1 VNADNKLSATAQ
13 EIRFP
18 RFEFLVLFLP
28 VAVLVIVAGLSFAW
42 MQTQNRF
49 EDLIQQDSTRL
60 HMISGFI
67 GAEVTNS
74 LHHLRALAGEDE
86 VARAVEGDDSDRADL
101 ERTLAQLARRN
112 PQYLQIRWI
121 DRRGVERVRINR
133 DGDSVEAAAGTK
145 LRDRSDRYYV
155 AEADALLA
163 DEIYL
168 SRIDFH
174 AKTAAPD
181 VPPSPVVR
189 IATPLFG
196 EGGARRGTLMLT
208 LALHHLFDT
217 LGPSAARDAPVDLLL
232 LNPQGLRLNQP
243 STAWDAHEADFKAS
257 HSRVWD
263 RVQRAASGHVEGADG
278 LWTWRK
284 LSPLAAFSNSR
295 PWLRATGAGT
305 TRVIADDFSLILLAH
320 RPLAMLM
327 EIRRDARLLASLG
340 ILLGLAIYG
349 FALYFY
355 LSGHVRARRAELNA
369 TFAMA
374 RASSLSRLKELEER
388 FRRLVEASSIGQL
401 VVDTNGTIEIANPAA
416 EKMLGY
422 APAEL
427 QGTHVE
433 RLLPSPLQAQHK
445 HLREGFMEA
454 PRARLMGAGR
464 ALAAVRKDGSEIP
477 VEIGLNPYRDEGRL
491 LVLVSIINLDRAVPG
506 HV

>member
-1 VNADNKLSATAQ
+1 VNADNKLSSTAQ
-13 EIRFP
+13 DIRFP

-49 EDLIQQDSTRL
+49 EDLIEQDSTRL

-74 LHHLRALAGEDE
+74 LHHLRALAREDE
-86 VARAVEGDDSDRADL
+86 VLRAVRGDDRDRADL
-101 ERTLAQLARRN
+101 ERILAQLARRN

-121 DRRGVERVRINR
+121 DSQGMERVRINR
-133 DGDSVEAAAGTK
+133 EGDTVVAAAATM
-145 LRDRSDRYYV
+145 LRDLSDRFYV
-155 AEADALLA
+155 AEADSLLE

-174 AKTAAPD
+174 AQNVGAE
-181 VPPSPVVR
+181 VPPSPAVR

-196 EGGARRGTLMLT
+196 EGGARRGMLMLT
-208 LALHHLFDT
+208 LALHDLFDT
-217 LGPSAARDAPVDLLL
+217 LGPSAGREAPVELLL
-232 LNPQGLRLNQP
+232 LNPQGVQLNHP
-243 STAWDAHEADFKAS
+243 GTTWDARDADFKAS
-257 HSRVWD
+257 HGRVWD
-263 RVQRAASGHVEGADG
+263 GVQRSASGHVEGADG

-284 LSPLAAFSNSR
+284 LSPLAAFGSSR
-295 PWLRATGAGT
+295 PWLRATGAGA

-320 RPLAMLM
+320 RPLAILM

-369 TFAMA
+369 TFALA

-401 VVDTNGTIEIANPAA
+401 VVDANGTIEIANPAA

-422 APAEL
+422 APTEL

-433 RLLPSPLQAQHK
+433 HLLPSPLQAQHK

-454 PRARLMGAGR
+454 PRARLMGGGR

-477 VEIGLNPYRDEGRL
+477 VEIGLNPYRDEGRP
-491 LVLVSIINLDRAVPG
+491 LVLVSIINRAAPASA
-506 HV
+506 